1 MTAAV
6 LATILFSLSA
16 VSGKRLSHHLSGVE
30 ANFWRFLLAGTL
42 LGIYAHSMG
51 AGLGG
56 GALGVF
62 FISGIIGFGV
72 GDYGLFRAFPI
83 LGSRLTMVMT
93 QCLAAPFAATIEWLW
108 LGERLSLGQVLA
120 GTAILVGVGL
130 ALAPSET
137 SQVDKKHWKA
147 GIMWGLMSAFGQGFG
162 AVLSRKAISV
172 MEAATTFESWLGF
185 RYKLET
191 VDGMSQAYQR
201 VLGGLTVMAVLLVFR
216 KIKIRNSGPIQ
227 TEVALTPA
235 TVKLVAALVVANALC
250 GPTLG
255 VGAYQWALTGLPAGI
270 VLSVVAL
277 SPLVIIPLAMKFEG
291 ERPTVRSIIGS
302 VVAVGGVIIMTNQVL
317 Q

>member
-1 MTAAV
+1 MTAAI

-16 VSGKRLSHHLSGVE
+16 VSGKRLSHYLSGVE
-30 ANFWRFLLAGTL
+30 ANFWRFLLSAFL
-42 LGIYAHSMG
+42 LGAYAHSFG

-62 FISGIIGFGV
+62 FISGVVGFGI
-72 GDYGLFRAFPI
+72 GDYGLFRAYPI

-93 QCLAAPFAATIEWLW
+93 QCLAAPFAASIEWLW
-108 LGERLSLGQVLA
+108 LGETLSPGQVLA

-137 SQVDKKHWKA
+137 KDVDKKHWKA

-162 AVLSRKAISV
+162 AVLSRKAVSV
-172 MEAATTFESWLGF
+172 VEAGA
-185 RYKLET
+185 T
-191 VDGMSQAYQR
+191 VDGLSQAYQR
-201 VLGGLTVMAVLLVFR
+201 ILGGLTVMAVLLVFR
-216 KIKIRNSGPIQ
+216 TIKIRNSGPIQ
-227 TEVALTPA
+227 TEVVLMPA
-235 TVKLVAALVVANALC
+235 TVKRVAALVVANALC

-255 VGAYQWALTGLPAGI
+255 VGAYQLALTGLPAGI

-277 SPLVIIPLAMKFEG
+277 SPLVIIPFAMKFEG

-302 VVAVGGVIIMTNQVL
+302 VIAVVGVIIMTHQVS

>member
-1 MTAAV
+1 MTAAI

-30 ANFWRFLLAGTL
+30 ANFWRFLLAAAL
-42 LGIYAHSMG
+42 LGVYAHSMG

-62 FISGIIGFGV
+62 FISGIVGFGV

-93 QCLAAPFAATIEWLW
+93 QCLAAPFAAAFEWLW
-108 LGERLSLGQVLA
+108 LDNGLSFGQVLA
-120 GTAILVGVGL
+120 GTAILVGVAL

-162 AVLSRKAISV
+162 AVLSRKAGSMV
-172 MEAATTFESWLGF
+172 AEDV
-185 RYKLET
+185 T
-191 VDGMSQAYQR
+191 VNGLSAAYQR
-201 VLGGLTVMAVLLVFR
+201 VLGGLTVMAILLLIR
-216 KIKIRNSGPIQ
+216 KIKTRNGGSIQ
-227 TEVALTPA
+227 TEVPLTPA
-235 TVKLVAALVVANALC
+235 SLKWIVALIVFNALC

-255 VGAYQWALTGLPAGI
+255 VGAYQWALNVDDLPAGI

-277 SPLVIIPLAMKFEG
+277 SPLVIIPFAMKFEG
-291 ERPTVRSIIGS
+291 ERPTIRSIIGS
-302 VVAVGGVIIMTNQVL
+302 VIAVAGVIFMTNQVS

>member
-30 ANFWRFLLAGTL
+30 ANFWRFLLAGAL

-62 FISGIIGFGV
+62 FISGIVGFGM

-137 SQVDKKHWKA
+137 SQVDKRSEEHTSE
-147 GIMWGLMSAFGQGFG
+147 LQ
-162 AVLSRKAISV
+162 SRRNLV
-172 MEAATTFESWLGF
+172 C
-185 RYKLET
+185 R
-191 VDGMSQAYQR
+191 
-201 VLGGLTVMAVLLVFR
+201 LLLD
-216 KIKIRNSGPIQ
+216 KKKNK
-227 TEVALTPA
+227 E
-235 TVKLVAALVVANALC
+235 
-250 GPTLG
+250 
-255 VGAYQWALTGLPAGI
+255 
-270 VLSVVAL
+270 
-277 SPLVIIPLAMKFEG
+277 
-291 ERPTVRSIIGS
+291 IGRAPS
-302 VVAVGGVIIMTNQVL
+302 EL
-317 Q
+317 QSRLNP